1 MHSAKFGSCASRRL
15 ATIYCNII
23 NDNHSGKRGDVG
35 GLGRGGGHG
44 AHHDG
49 KIEKMMRFGGS
60 PALCVVAH
68 RIDTPP
74 DPLAGFGV
82 LGILYM
88 QVAAG

>member
-1 MHSAKFGSCASRRL
+1 MASAAAAISAVSAVWRGACVPPDWLRNTLEKWCA
-15 ATIYCNII
+15 A
-23 NDNHSGKRGDVG
+23 V
-35 GLGRGGGHG
+35 
-44 AHHDG
+44 
-49 KIEKMMRFGGS
+49 RFGGS